1 MKKRL
6 APGLATLACLPV
18 VAGAAESDLSEII
31 VTAPDPQASEAG
43 TNQALFYVARNGGK
57 LDVPLTVSF
66 TLTGSATNGTDYKNV
81 PLTLTMQPNNPIG
94 IVTISP
100 LPDASA
106 EGNETVVLTLVPKPG
121 TYTLG
126 KARTA
131 TATIADATGSSG
143 KPPAGTPP
151 TAGGGPGSTLPG
163 AGTSAGGTTQT
174 PADDAEDDTAPD
186 SGASRRLPPPDKTG
200 SMSVTVAFHAAGK
213 WVSKTT
219 PGVYSNLKW
228 QRSYSYTV
236 PLRGTYSPAS
246 QFQEIDR
253 QQKGGFFVPNFKRY
267 LAFKP
272 RDFLGPAGRVCGKGE
287 SRIQD
292 EEVGVTIG
300 DPGMPPLV
308 PFTRVNKGGGV
319 FPSGDK
325 TVPERDLCFSDFTLD
340 TERNVFHLRID
351 GSDAHVKVITI
362 LNGKETGRPYNVRLQ
377 GSDTSAR
384 AKLLFLDVPVPK
396 NSTNGIE
403 GQRVI
408 ENFSTVYGPENSTFP
423 MSATVSWKVSWK

>member
-6 APGLATLACLPV
+6 APVVATLACLPV
-18 VAGAAESDLSEII
+18 VAGAAESDLSEVI
-31 VTAPDPQASEAG
+31 VVTPDPQASEAG
-43 TNQALFYVARNGGK
+43 SDPALLYIARNGGK

-66 TLTGSATNGTDYKNV
+66 TLTGSATNGTDYRNV
-81 PLTLTMQPNNPIG
+81 PLTLTLPPNDPMG

-126 KARTA
+126 KDRTA
-131 TATIADATGSSG
+131 TATIADATSSA
-143 KPPAGTPP
+143 KPPARPGTPP
-151 TAGGGPGSTLPG
+151 TSGGPTSTPSG
-163 AGTSAGGTTQT
+163 AGTGGTAQT
-174 PADDAEDDTAPD
+174 PADGAGHDTAPD
-186 SGASRRLPPPDKTG
+186 LDASRRLPPPDKTG
-200 SMSVTVAFHAAGK
+200 SMTITVAFHAAGK

-236 PLRGTYSPAS
+236 PLRGMFSPGS

-267 LAFKP
+267 FVFKP
-272 RDFLGPAGRVCGKGE
+272 RDFFGPAGRVCGRGE

-292 EEVGVTIG
+292 EEVGVTVG

-308 PFTRVNKGGGV
+308 PFTRIKQGGGV

-340 TERNVFHLRID
+340 TEKNVFHLRID
-351 GSDAHVKVITI
+351 GSDAHVKVRTI
-362 LNGKETGRPYNVRLQ
+362 VNGKEMARPHNVQLQ
-377 GSDTSAR
+377 GDDPNAKS
-384 AKLLFLDVPVPK
+384 KLLFLDVPVPK
-396 NSTNGIE
+396 GSTNGIE

-408 ENFSTVYGPENSTFP
+408 ENFSTVRGPENSIFP
-423 MSATVSWKVSWK
+423 MSARVSWKVSWK